1 MKKLKLLL
9 ILFSLSFLAGCID
22 IEELI
27 ELAADNSGKYSMS
40 IDMTKFL
47 EFANTMKQDK
57 EAKKAPEKADT
68 TIYFKDTGESFVQ
81 LSDEEKRVFKDG
93 YCKIFMDEANGKMSL
108 KMGCPFKNMNDLVI
122 VKKDLAGM
130 MKKLELMG
138 KARGKEEAESSLSDF
153 GGEKAD
159 IDLMPHINPSEK
171 QYTFTALPGK
181 ISFSMNDNNKL
192 KDLAANDSI
201 MQMMQQASMLMGDMT
216 TTTIIKL
223 PAPAKTVSNAKAT
236 LSDDK
241 RTVTIKSI
249 ITDLMEKPTEGEYT
263 IEY

>member
-1 MKKLKLLL
+1 MKKIKLLL
-9 ILFSLSFLAGCID
+9 VLISLNFLTGCID

-40 IDMTKFL
+40 IDMTKL
-47 EFANTMKQDK
+47 MEFANTMKQDK
-57 EAKKAPEKADT
+57 ESKKTPEKADT
-68 TIYFKDTGESFVQ
+68 TIYFKNAGENFSK
-81 LSDEEKRVFKDG
+81 LSDEEQRVFKDG
-93 YCKIFMDEANGKMSL
+93 YCKVYMDEADGKMTIR
-108 KMGCPFKNMNDLVI
+108 MGCPFKNMADLVI

-130 MKKLELMG
+130 MKKLDLMEKASG
-138 KARGKEEAESSLSDF
+138 KTKAGGDLADL

-159 IDLMPHINPSEK
+159 MDLMPQLNPSEK
-171 QYTFTALPGK
+171 QYTFTAVPGK

-192 KDLAANDSI
+192 KDVAANDSI
-201 MQMMQQASMLMGDMT
+201 MQMMQQASLMMGDMT

-223 PAPAKTVSNAKAT
+223 PAPAKSVSNAKAS

-249 ITDLMEKPTEGEYT
+249 ITDLMEKPAEGEYT